1 MATAWEREDVVSIMA
16 GVFDANAKLESIA
29 QDVAAI
35 RRLIDDEDDEEEEEE
50 PPVDS

>member
-1 MATAWEREDVVSIMA
+1 VGAR
-16 GVFDANAKLESIA
+16 GRRQYHGRVFDANAKLESIA